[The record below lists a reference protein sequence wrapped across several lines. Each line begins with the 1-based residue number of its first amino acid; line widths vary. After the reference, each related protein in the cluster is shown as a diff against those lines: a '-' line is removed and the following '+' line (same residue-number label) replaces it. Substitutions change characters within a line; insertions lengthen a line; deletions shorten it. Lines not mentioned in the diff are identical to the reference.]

1 MMPDARQSIAAA
13 CRPVARRPV
22 SVWRTAPLR
31 HGRLRGGFSLIE
43 LMIAIIILGL
53 GLVMVATMF
62 PVAWGRARDL
72 SEFTT
77 KQTITPGA
85 VNLVETLLHAAP
97 ADLAKSHVGPSL
109 GGDFIYDSWSK
120 TPLPW
125 AIDHNY
131 YWYRQPWVHEL
142 NMQNI
147 RIGDA
152 TNKPAFVDENPWQIE
167 LLFNLDNDVL
177 LDNNNPNYA
186 GANRQAILDSSYTS
200 AQVDVHQ
207 RIFPPLRRRANV
219 LPPQAPNGDR
229 LFDESNPDN
238 NWADILSTRR
248 FAWAALYR
256 FREAVTVQDLIN
268 ANQSWDTSKIENAV
282 NATRL
287 VDFYF
292 VTLRRPQ
299 STNRYARQDITAN
312 NLPDPY
318 DLTKA
323 PVTPAARPAA
333 DDLLFPVAWRV
344 QISVP
349 KDIQPA
355 TDPAT
360 GLSMETNIPTEVT
373 VPPEGFTGGGTAKR
387 MLVTMFPRG
396 TKFID
401 EITGRVYTVT
411 KVREAIDGLS
421 AALTLDQEILQD
433 DIDLRRITVPPFPT
447 IDDPRCVG
455 ICPNHPDDP
464 NTPEEPDPL
473 ELLRTVWVFPPPVQE
488 REPSDVYPSFAGNT
502 PVVGIDIRTLDFAP
516 SR

>member
-1 MMPDARQSIAAA
+1 MTPDARQSIAAA

-22 SVWRTAPLR
+22 GVRRAAPSR

-85 VNLVETLLHAAP
+85 MNLLENLLRAAP
-97 ADLAKSHVGPSL
+97 VDLANSPVGPSL
-109 GGDFIYDSWSK
+109 GGDFIYDDWSK
-120 TPLPW
+120 KPLPYS
-125 AIDHNY
+125 IDNNY
-131 YWYRQPWVHEL
+131 YWYGQPWVHEL

-147 RIGDA
+147 RVKD
-152 TNKPAFVDENPWQIE
+152 PAFVDEDPWQIE
-167 LLFNLDNDVL
+167 LLFDLDNDVL
-177 LDNNNPNYA
+177 LDTNNPNYS
-186 GANRQAILDSSYTS
+186 GANRQAILDSSYMS
-200 AQVDVHQ
+200 AQIDVHQ
-207 RIFPPLRRRANV
+207 RLFPPIRRRVNV
-219 LPPQAPNGDR
+219 LPPQGPNGER
-229 LFDESNPDN
+229 LFDTNQHDDN
-238 NWADILSTRR
+238 WDDTLSTRR

-256 FREAVTVQDLIN
+256 FHDAVTVQDLIKS
-268 ANQSWDTSKIENAV
+268 NQSWDASKIENAV
-282 NATRL
+282 HATRL

-299 STNRYARQDITAN
+299 STDRYARQSLGN
-312 NLPDPY
+312 NNGSVPDPY
-318 DLTKA
+318 DLTKG
-323 PVTPAARPAA
+323 PVTPAAMSS
-333 DDLLFPVAWRV
+333 DEDVMFPVAWRV
-344 QISVP
+344 QLSVP

-360 GLSMETNIPTEVT
+360 GQSMETNIPTEVT
-373 VPPEGFTGGGTAKR
+373 VPPAGFTGSEKAKR
-387 MLVTMFPRG
+387 MIVTMFPRG

-433 DIDLRRITVPPFPT
+433 DIDLRRITIPPFPT
-447 IDDPRCVG
+447 IDDPRCVDL
-455 ICPNHPDDP
+455 CPNHPDDP
-464 NTPEEPDPL
+464 NTPEVPDDV

-488 REPSDVYPSFAGNT
+488 RDSIDETYPSFAGNT

-516 SR
+516 SQ